1 MVPKIGFAIGHL
13 LEYPYISGDIKNNFE
28 IRKVSSW
35 EISGF
40 LVPVTK

>member
-1 MVPKIGFAIGHL
+1 MVPKIRFGHL
-13 LEYPYISGDIKNNFE
+13 LEYPGPSGDIKKNE
-28 IRKVSSW
+28 IRNVPSW